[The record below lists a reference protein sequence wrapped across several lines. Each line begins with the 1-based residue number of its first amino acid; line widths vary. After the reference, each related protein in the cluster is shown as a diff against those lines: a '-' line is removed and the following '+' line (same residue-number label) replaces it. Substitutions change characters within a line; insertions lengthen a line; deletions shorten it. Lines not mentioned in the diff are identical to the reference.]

1 MTDPSTSPPPLPPPP
16 PQPHPLR
23 RWSTTEVWTLGL
35 FSIVGLIGFLATFV
49 LIMVREPS
57 SDMARSLSPA
67 EIARLAG
74 PPGERGPSGP
84 AGPAGPPGAPGAR
97 GPAGDAGV
105 RVLRIDC
112 ATGNCTAECAD
123 DEILLNA
130 YCSPGRTPVTF
141 PAEHSAQCRTQGRG
155 RVEVVAACL
164 KSSRR

>member
-1 MTDPSTSPPPLPPPP
+1 MTDEQTPPPPL

-49 LIMVREPS
+49 LIMVRTPS

-84 AGPAGPPGAPGAR
+84 SGPPGSR

-105 RVLRIDC
+105 RILRIDC
-112 ATGNCTAECAD
+112 ATGNCTAECTD

-141 PAEHSAQCRTQGRG
+141 PTEHSAACRAAAARG
-155 RVEVVAACL
+155 KVEVVAACI
-164 KSSRR
+164 KASRR